1 MNTPRLPLAILAVA
15 GMLAVSHAETRT
27 FIDQTGRALEG
38 EFISASGS
46 MVTIKRAS
54 DGQTFTVPATTF
66 SRADQA
72 YIAGKGGGAPVA
84 PATLGSPSTPS
95 ASASAASSTA
105 PYRIELKV
113 YPNKNDKAKGG
124 YYDERIQRIS
134 YKIDVRNGEQQRAFE
149 SGKVVMLAVAKNLQ
163 DSDETQLIVREEF
176 SVSVKALFTETLET
190 KETKLSYD
198 NLYYKY
204 GYKYSGYVCVL
215 KDQSG
220 KTVTINGSTP
230 ALEKNV
236 DDLLKLKV
244 GDVYDKNFKLV
255 ENRPLRN
262 L

>member
-1 MNTPRLPLAILAVA
+1 MKTSRLFAIIASAGLLASAR
-15 GMLAVSHAETRT
+15 AETRI
-27 FIDQTGRALEG
+27 FIDQSGRALEG
-38 EFISASGS
+38 ELLGVNGA

-66 SRADQA
+66 RRADQA

-84 PATLGSPSTPS
+84 PATLSTPS
-95 ASASAASSTA
+95 ASPSASPAGAASTA

-134 YKIDVRNGEQQRAFE
+134 YKIDVKNGEQQRAFD
-149 SGKVVMLAVAKNLQ
+149 SGKVVMFAVAKNLQ
-163 DSDETQLIVREEF
+163 DSEETQLIVKEEF
-176 SVSVKALFTETLET
+176 PVSLKALVTETLET

-198 NLYYKY
+198 NVYYKY

-220 KTVTINGSTP
+220 KTVTISGSTP

-236 DDLLKLKV
+236 DELLKLKV
-244 GDVYDKNFKLV
+244 GDVYDKSYKLV

>member
-1 MNTPRLPLAILAVA
+1 MVAFAGLLASAR
-15 GMLAVSHAETRT
+15 AETRT
-27 FIDQTGRALEG
+27 FIDQSGRALQG
-38 EFISASGS
+38 ELLGVNGA

-72 YIAGKGGGAPVA
+72 YIAGKGGGAPAV
-84 PATLGSPSTPS
+84 PAALGTPS
-95 ASASAASSTA
+95 ASPSVPAAASSTA

-134 YKIDVRNGEQQRAFE
+134 YKIDVRNGEQQRAFD
-149 SGKVVMLAVAKNLQ
+149 SGRVVMLAVAKNLQ

-176 SVSVKALFTETLET
+176 PVSVKALFTETLET

-220 KTVTINGSTP
+220 KTVTISGSTP